1 MPNVEL
7 IKPPVLLPEGVQAA
21 PALSYRE
28 PIRIGFFGHYRKG
41 EKDVD
46 GIIRAFLRCQMADKA
61 ELVVQAAPTSA
72 EDAEDMQRIME
83 KYKYEKS
90 VRFIKGKVLGKGWY
104 DLLKSVDVLFL
115 PYSNPRYLYNWSAVY
130 FNALALYKPVLVT
143 SVLNPEVLADY
154 EVGAEVN
161 LKDLEQLSEQL
172 HGFLQNYQAQLP
184 VYERELRRANHD
196 FSTGSFLQSLL

>member
-1 MPNVEL
+1 M
-7 IKPPVLLPEGVQAA
+7 
-21 PALSYRE
+21 
-28 PIRIGFFGHYRKG
+28 
-41 EKDVD
+41 
-46 GIIRAFLRCQMADKA
+46 
-61 ELVVQAAPTSA
+61 
-72 EDAEDMQRIME
+72 
-83 KYKYEKS
+83 
-90 VRFIKGKVLGKGWY
+90 GKGWY

-184 VYERELRRANHD
+184 VYERGLRRANHD
-196 FSTGSFLQSLL
+196 FSTGSFLQSLLR